1 MFDRI
6 AVAVTWTWII
16 GMFLGIAFMA
26 VAVVY
31 ATVMAMI
38 G

>member
-6 AVAVTWTWII
+6 TVAVTWIWII

-26 VAVVY
+26 VAVIY
-31 ATVMAMI
+31 AAVSSMI